1 MIDIYGKY
9 EVLKN
14 AYLLQEKKMNNATR
28 IGKAFKRYLVKKAP
42 HGLVEIFMSKHV
54 YSDKTEEQRNVRI

>member
-9 EVLKN
+9 EILRN
-14 AYLLQEKKMNNATR
+14 AYLLEKKKMNNATR

-42 HGLVEIFMSKHV
+42 HSLVEIFMQRHV
-54 YSDKTEEQRNVRI
+54 YSDKTDEQRNVRV